1 MGKKKEKKEKEAVA
15 GGGGEGGVT
24 KEADTPT
31 AGGGGEREAA
41 KEGAL
46 LLGDPT
52 FEPMVNGRLKCV
64 ETGHEMPA
72 GEADAYKRSK
82 PCRLALIDIAVS
94 LKKPPLNL
102 FKQDPLS
109 RSKLICTLTGDT
121 VNKSEEHIWKH
132 INGRRFQNKLEQEEE
147 KRTTGKDKAATDQP
161 QPKENGVKKGRRKK
175 VLRDDIREPNSA
187 DMDSDADDP
196 DFWEP
201 PIGSRWDFDDG
212 RDRWVSCTSSDDEEN
227 ETEQA
232 NVKDD
237 AETQDLTKRTKRMS
251 VEVGPSSFASRKKK
265 SRVEENKSR
274 TN

>member
-1 MGKKKEKKEKEAVA
+1 MLPAGDSMVG
-15 GGGGEGGVT
+15 GGGGET
-24 KEADTPT
+24 E
-31 AGGGGEREAA
+31 

-52 FEPMVNGRLKCV
+52 FEQMGNGRLKCV

-72 GEADAYKRSK
+72 GEGDAYKRSK
-82 PCRLALIDIAVS
+82 RCRLALIDVALS

-121 VNKSEEHIWKH
+121 INKSEEHIWKH
-132 INGRRFQNKLEQEEE
+132 INGRRFQNRLEQEEE
-147 KRTTGKDKAATDQP
+147 KQTTGKVKAADDQLH
-161 QPKENGVKKGRRKK
+161 PKENGVKKLRRKMILK
-175 VLRDDIREPNSA
+175 DDVRETNSA
-187 DMDSDADDP
+187 DMDSDMDEP

-212 RDRWVSCTSSDDEEN
+212 RDRWASCTSSDDETAEEN

-232 NVKDD
+232 DMKDVV
-237 AETQDLTKRTKRMS
+237 ETQELTKRTKRLS
-251 VEVGPSSFASRKKK
+251 VEVGPSNFASRKKK
-265 SRVEENKSR
+265 IKAEKKRAKAN
-274 TN
+274 